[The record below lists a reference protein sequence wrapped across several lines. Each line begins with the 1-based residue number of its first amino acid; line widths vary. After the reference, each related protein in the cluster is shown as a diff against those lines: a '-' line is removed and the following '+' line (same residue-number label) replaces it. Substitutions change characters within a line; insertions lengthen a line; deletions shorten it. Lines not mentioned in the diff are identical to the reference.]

1 MHSPRHRGLFVTG
14 TDTGVGKTMIA
25 CLIASAWRAR
35 GLDVGVMK
43 PIETGDAAMP
53 HGIFDAD
60 GWLLRCAASSREPM
74 AAITPW
80 RYAEPLAPLACAR
93 SSGIELDRTQ
103 LLAAI
108 TAMAERH
115 RCLVVEGVGGALVPL
130 GKDWFVA
137 DLMAEVGLAALV
149 VGRAGLGTINH
160 MLLTIEALQRRS
172 IAIAGVVLN
181 GARGE
186 LAEQGNPALLQE
198 LGSGVPLWGVVP
210 HLSDW
215 CADVCGAKALQ
226 QASAA
231 WSTGFKVSDAAR
243 HWHEARA
250 TAAARWAAWATRYL
264 SGLPDQDGLAG
275 EGSSGQVPPA
285 AVISSRR
292 RPH

>member
-1 MHSPRHRGLFVTG
+1 MHSPRHRGLFITG

-25 CLIASAWRAR
+25 CLIAAAWRAR
-35 GLDVGVMK
+35 GCDVGVMK

-53 HGIFDAD
+53 HGIFDSD
-60 GWLLRCAASSREPM
+60 GWLLRCAVSSRESM

-93 SSGIELDRTQ
+93 SSGIELDRSQ

-108 TAMAERH
+108 DAMAEHH
-115 RCLVVEGVGGALVPL
+115 RCLVVEGVGGVLVPL
-130 GKDWFVA
+130 SKDWFVA
-137 DLMAEVGLAALV
+137 DLMAEAGLAALV

-160 MLLTIEALQRRS
+160 TLMTIEALQRRG
-172 IAIAGVVLN
+172 IPMAGVVLN

-186 LAEQGNPALLQE
+186 LAEQGNPGLVQE

-215 CADVCGAKALQ
+215 CADVCGALALQ
-226 QASAA
+226 QARAA
-231 WSTGFKVSDAAR
+231 WSTGPNVRDAAL

-250 TAAARWAAWATRYL
+250 TAAARWAALAIRYL
-264 SGLPDQDGLAG
+264 SGLPDPGGLAG
-275 EGSSGQVPPA
+275 EGSPG
-285 AVISSRR
+285 R
-292 RPH
+292 

>member
-14 TDTGVGKTMIA
+14 TDTGVGKTMIS
-25 CLIASAWRAR
+25 CLIAAAWQAR

-53 HGIFDAD
+53 HGIFDSD

-74 AAITPW
+74 TAITPW

-93 SSGIELDRTQ
+93 SSGIELDRSQ

-108 TAMAERH
+108 AAMAEHH

-137 DLMAEVGLAALV
+137 DLMAEVGLSALV

-160 MLLTIEALQRRS
+160 MLLTIEALQRRG
-172 IAIAGVVLN
+172 IALAGVVLN

-186 LAEQGNPALLQE
+186 LAEQGNPGLLQE
-198 LGSGVPLWGVVP
+198 LGKLSLWGVVP
-210 HLSDW
+210 YLSDW
-215 CADVCGAKALQ
+215 CADVCGAKALE

-231 WSTGFKVSDAAR
+231 CSAADDAREAAVR
-243 HWHEARA
+243 WDQARA
-250 TAAARWAAWATRYL
+250 AAAAHWAALAADYL
-264 SGLPDQDGLAG
+264 PGLPDLQALL
-275 EGSSGQVPPA
+275 
-285 AVISSRR
+285 
-292 RPH
+292 